1 MSLSPGVRRRQQQLA
16 RWARRTPGY
25 RFALEQVLPRVRSN
39 AVLTDLAWRVF
50 APRHGAGNVDVALLP
65 DRQVGPGTNLLP
77 VVGVLATGL
86 DDARAEAFLVE
97 LAELQRRTGSFRLV
111 LVLDRP
117 VFAAARSHGY
127 VVEHVVPE
135 QDWASGSF
143 GQVPWADY
151 LARRLGSVIDHYQL
165 WHLMRAGVPEDGGP
179 VHLAEVDEAL
189 LRVLAERVSE
199 PLGREAQT
207 GGPGERDVPP
217 GRP

>member
-16 RWARRTPGY
+16 RWAKRTPGY
-25 RFALEQVLPRVRSN
+25 RLALEEVLPRVRRN

-65 DRQVGPGTNLLP
+65 DRQVSGPDVGRLP

-86 DDARAEAFLVE
+86 DDARAEQL
-97 LAELQRRTGSFRLV
+97 LADLADLQRSTGSFRAV

-117 VFAAARSHGY
+117 VFAAARRHGY

-135 QDWASGSF
+135 QEWASGAF
-143 GQVPWADY
+143 GEVPWADY

-165 WHLMRAGVPEDGGP
+165 WHLVRAEVPADGGP
-179 VHLAEVDEAL
+179 VRLDRVDEAL
-189 LRVLAERVSE
+189 LRVL
-199 PLGREAQT
+199 
-207 GGPGERDVPP
+207 GERLTELEHVRTEPP
-217 GRP
+217 AAS